1 MWLLVHNKDELYTR
15 EEEKKLHRKRDYILQ
30 GFSTPRR
37 GLRRPDFKSVPL
49 KKFLSIALKY
59 LNLQEQDQNITEIF
73 NTSQKKGVS
82 VARIEQHPVN
92 SFTAPAQS
100 TASQAAAESSTDSKE
115 EEVALQ
121 ILAADLEEKELKG
134 TVAVHECGK
143 VSQLKTL

>member
-1 MWLLVHNKDELYTR
+1 MCLLVHKDELYTR

-37 GLRRPDFKSVPL
+37 GLRRPDFKSAPF
-49 KKFLSIALKY
+49 KKFLSIALKC
-59 LNLQEQDQNITEIF
+59 LTLQEQGKNITEIF

-82 VARIEQHPVN
+82 VAPLEPEPVD